1 MGEGSLHTIQFKVT
15 RVDRVPLLLEE
26 IVKSITPFLSI
37 GPDRYEEVTFKTR
50 VIISE
55 LLTNTIKH
63 TQQQTTLLEVEV
75 YKNELRF
82 IRREHA
88 LPLHLPA
95 TESREAL
102 VWPLHD
108 KYYNKKMVVYEDDL
122 NALWIT
128 ISATGTTRFSVTP
141 KPADTCN
148 INSLHEHF
156 GLLLVTLSSD
166 SFTYDYNADTGE
178 NVFVTFIRF

>member
-1 MGEGSLHTIQFKVT
+1 MCFKA
-15 RVDRVPLLLEE
+15 
-26 IVKSITPFLSI
+26 
-37 GPDRYEEVTFKTR
+37 R

-63 TQQQTTLLEVEV
+63 TQQQTAVLEVEI
-75 YKNELRF
+75 YKHSLQF
-82 IRREHA
+82 VRRDHS
-88 LPLHLPA
+88 LPLQLPA

-102 VWPLHD
+102 IWPLHE
-108 KYYNKKMVVYEDDL
+108 KYHNTKMVVYEDDL

-128 ISATGTTRFSVTP
+128 ITPPGTTRFSVTP